1 MKKIVFGCMFLIAFS
16 VQGQGGFV
24 LDNIDAAGGGST
36 LFRNKVFEKKKEKIE
51 GTPYLNEVFMSSSIS
66 GVENVFLTRYNAF
79 TDEVEVSYDESIF
92 VIPKEERYSTI
103 VNKPLDYKLQLIRY
117 NAGDENY
124 VHGYLFELFATE
136 KVGLYKREQV
146 VLQEAREAANSYA
159 TSVPPKYAKKS
170 EEYFLKMNAEKVVP
184 FPKNKKG
191 LNNLYSGKS
200 GESINAYL
208 KSEKISFKNESDLI
222 KLTKFLATL

>member
-1 MKKIVFGCMFLIAFS
+1 MKKIVIGCMFLIAFS
-16 VQGQGGFV
+16 VQGQGISV
-24 LDNIDAAGGGST
+24 LDRLDNAGASGS
-36 LFRNKVFEKKKEKIE
+36 LFRNKVLEKKKERIE

-66 GVENVFLTRYNAF
+66 GVENIFLTRYNAF

-92 VIPKEERYSTI
+92 VIPKDEQYSTI
-103 VNKPLDYKLQLIRY
+103 VNKPLEYKLQLMRY
-117 NAGDENY
+117 NASDENY
-124 VHGYLFELFATE
+124 VYGYLFELFATE

-200 GESINAYL
+200 GESIKAYL
-208 KSEKISFKNESDLI
+208 KSEKISFKNQADLI
-222 KLTKFLATL
+222 KLTKFISTL